1 MNELLKRGFSAYKIV
16 LGNKLATSI
25 MMLFGGLMLM
35 IGAISG
41 SGNDTKTLPSII
53 AVAGAIFASWSFY
66 RIGYIKAK
74 TETMKRNER
83 DVELGNLILQIYETI
98 VYLIVCSIGVF
109 LLLNEN
115 FTNQALNLMT
125 GGFTIFNGIV
135 GVIGAIK
142 NREKYATFGWK
153 FMLGLT
159 IPLQASIVPVYVVL
173 SKLHW
178 LNKYST
184 LIVPYS
190 AFTLSMS
197 ILICTGFMVD
207 IPYDLDE
214 AAIIDG
220 CGLFG
225 TFFKIIMPL
234 MKPALSTVG
243 IYAYLQCWNE
253 FMFANVFISDQKHR
267 TLPVGIKALSGAYT
281 TDWGPIGAALVI
293 ATFPTLIAYVFLSR
307 KIQDSFIAGA
317 VKG

>member
-1 MNELLKRGFSAYKIV
+1 MMVGKKKTFVYILLVIWSIINLFPIYFMFTFSLK
-16 LGNKLATSI
+16 GNDEI
-25 MMLFGGLMLM
+25 FGENIIGLPKHWLWSNYSSALSTGNMALYFVNSLLVT
-35 IGAISG
+35 AISIG
-41 SGNDTKTLPSII
+41 ISII
-53 AVAGAIFASWSFY
+53 AAMMATYALT
-66 RIGYIKAK
+66 RIKWKLSKI
-74 TETMKRNER
+74 
-83 DVELGNLILQIYETI
+83 
-98 VYLIVCSIGVF
+98 
-109 LLLNEN
+109 
-115 FTNQALNLMT
+115 TNA
-125 GGFTIFNGIV
+125 F
-135 GVIGAIK
+135 
-142 NREKYATFGWK
+142 

>member
-1 MNELLKRGFSAYKIV
+1 MGNTNSDIIKKTNPAAKVLMYIFLGIWALINLFPIYFMFTFSLKSNEEIFGANIVGLPREWLWTNYTRALGTGNMLLYFFNSLLVTTLAIAISLFAAMMATYAITRISWK
-16 LGNKLATSI
+16 LNKL
-25 MMLFGGLMLM
+25 
-35 IGAISG
+35 
-41 SGNDTKTLPSII
+41 
-53 AVAGAIFASWSFY
+53 
-66 RIGYIKAK
+66 
-74 TETMKRNER
+74 
-83 DVELGNLILQIYETI
+83 
-98 VYLIVCSIGVF
+98 
-109 LLLNEN
+109 
-115 FTNQALNLMT
+115 TNA
-125 GGFTIFNGIV
+125 F
-135 GVIGAIK
+135 
-142 NREKYATFGWK
+142 

-159 IPLQASIVPVYVVL
+159 IPIQASIVPVYVVL

>member
-1 MNELLKRGFSAYKIV
+1 MMVGKKKTFVYILLVIWSIINLFPIYFMFTFSLK
-16 LGNKLATSI
+16 GNDEI
-25 MMLFGGLMLM
+25 FGENIIGLPKHWLWSNYSSALSTGNMALYFVNSLLVT
-35 IGAISG
+35 AISIG
-41 SGNDTKTLPSII
+41 ISII
-53 AVAGAIFASWSFY
+53 AAMMATYALT
-66 RIGYIKAK
+66 RIKWKLSKI
-74 TETMKRNER
+74 
-83 DVELGNLILQIYETI
+83 
-98 VYLIVCSIGVF
+98 
-109 LLLNEN
+109 
-115 FTNQALNLMT
+115 TNA
-125 GGFTIFNGIV
+125 F
-135 GVIGAIK
+135 
-142 NREKYATFGWK
+142 

-307 KIQDSFIAGA
+307 RIQDSFIAGA

>member
-1 MNELLKRGFSAYKIV
+1 MMVGKKKTFVYILLVIWSIINLFPIYFMFTFSLK
-16 LGNKLATSI
+16 
-25 MMLFGGLMLM
+25 
-35 IGAISG
+35 
-41 SGNDTKTLPSII
+41 GNDEIFGANIIGLPQHWLWSNYSSALGTGNMALYFFNSLLVTVVSIGISII
-53 AVAGAIFASWSFY
+53 AAMMATYALT
-66 RIGYIKAK
+66 RIKWRLSK
-74 TETMKRNER
+74 
-83 DVELGNLILQIYETI
+83 L
-98 VYLIVCSIGVF
+98 
-109 LLLNEN
+109 
-115 FTNQALNLMT
+115 TNA
-125 GGFTIFNGIV
+125 F
-135 GVIGAIK
+135 
-142 NREKYATFGWK
+142 

-214 AAIIDG
+214 AARIDG
-220 CGLFG
+220 CSLFG

-253 FMFANVFISDQKHR
+253 FMFANVFITDSKHR
-267 TLPVGIKALSGAYT
+267 TLPVGIKELSGAYT